1 MKSQLKLGTVFGVEL
16 GLHYSWFLIAVLIVF
31 SLAAQFHAQDSSW
44 SSLTIWLVALI
55 TGVAFFAGLYVHE
68 ISHAVVAK
76 MYGIPVHQITL
87 FLLGGVA
94 QIEKD
99 ASDAKSEFWIAI
111 VGPITSAILGLALLV
126 LARVTGWNLWSVPA
140 RPRIAILVWLGYIN
154 LMLGAFNMLP
164 AFPMDGGRVL
174 RALLWWST
182 GSAERATR
190 YAARLG
196 QWIAFLFIG
205 LGILRFFDGAGLAG
219 LWLAFI
225 GWFLLQASGATLL
238 QNQIGISLRGLA
250 VADLMS
256 DDYGIVAPGMSLE
269 EFVHEKLLRGGH
281 RFYLVAEQSH
291 MLGLI
296 TSNEVKHSGPAAWAS
311 MRVDQVMVPADKVFR
326 AWPEMS
332 VADSL
337 EMMVSR
343 DVHQLPVISGGRI
356 AGVIS
361 RAHILQQL
369 RLRMDLGRLDINSSM
384 EEE

>member
-1 MKSQLKLGTVFGVEL
+1 MKSQVKLGTVFGVEL

-31 SLAAQFHAQDSSW
+31 SLAAQFHMQDPNW
-44 SSLTIWLVALI
+44 SSLTIWLVAI
-55 TGVAFFAGLYVHE
+55 TTGVAFFAGLYVHE

-99 ASDAKSEFWIAI
+99 ASDAKSEFWMAI
-111 VGPITSAILGLALLV
+111 VGPITSATLGVVFLGLAKV
-126 LARVTGWNLWSVPA
+126 AGWNLWSIPTT
-140 RPRIAILVWLGYIN
+140 PGIAILVWLGYIN
-154 LMLGAFNMLP
+154 FMLAAFNMLP

-174 RALLWWST
+174 RALLWWGM

-196 QWIAFLFIG
+196 QWIAFFFIG

-238 QNQIGISLRGLA
+238 QNKIGISLQGLA

-256 DDYGIVAPGMSLE
+256 DDYGVVAPSMSLQ
-269 EFVHEKLLRGGH
+269 EFVHEKLLRAGR
-281 RFYLVAEQSH
+281 RFFLVAEQNH

-296 TSNEVKHSGPAAWAS
+296 TSSEVKHKEPADWPLT
-311 MRVDQVMVPADKVFR
+311 RVDEVMVPAEKVFYVS
-326 AWPEMS
+326 PEMS
-332 VADSL
+332 ASDAL
-337 EMMVSR
+337 EMMASR

-361 RAHILQQL
+361 RAHVLQQL
-369 RLRMDLGRLDINSSM
+369 HLRIDLGRLDIDPST
-384 EEE
+384 